1 MIVIEQ
7 EKSMKKM
14 TAKDLQKMINEEM
27 KLLNSMPAD
36 NNDTLNEGAG
46 LVAMLAATAGSMVGE
61 RIGKYFSEFPE
72 LEKLLVRESA
82 NIETVHADLGVEAG
96 RMVLISA
103 AIKRSGL
110 AGDLSSSDSM
120 GSVFEESL
128 VHSATNTGET
138 VLSAELLN
146 QIIKEE
152 HEDFMNRLLYTQ
164 KSTGNNSKQV
174 LNEIAPLLAI
184 GLLAL
189 GSAVVAGTASA
200 LGDEGIESRLE
211 RAIKQVGHFCT
222 AFEDCYTK
230 LEKSNSE
237 FAAYINA
244 SSPGAYE
251 ELIINNASSLSSEM
265 GQLRLNESIAK
276 ALGVD
281 ELANMIM
288 QEWNMLNE
296 DAAGNAVGKLFYT
309 NSVTGPPARNALSQA
324 QALVK
329 TKWIAIGTTPAGEV
343 IAAQV
348 GNGGKVVADSAKTF
362 SASAVAKG
370 AKVVPTG
377 PLSSLANV
385 ASQGGSRASAMRIA
399 GGGKLAGSTA
409 AATTQA
415 AATTTKTAAAG
426 GKVAAATTAVKGR
439 VAAAGTAVKTSW
451 GAYSASASAAKG
463 AGPATK
469 AVFGLSSAPAG
480 ASLWG
485 KMGGLGGG
493 PATIVIGGI
502 LAFAGAPDESE
513 REAEA
518 MAAEEGTMQTI
529 KNMQKEVDTYTKQ
542 WKDYKTRNG
551 SQGRQR
557 MRTAIKTLA
566 KS

>member
-1 MIVIEQ
+1 
-7 EKSMKKM
+7 MKKM

-189 GSAVVAGTASA
+189 GSAVVAGTSAA

-370 AKVVPTG
+370 AKVVPSG
-377 PLSSLANV
+377 QLASLANV
-385 ASQGGSRASAMRIA
+385 ASQGGSRASAMKIA
-399 GGGKLAGSTA
+399 GGGKFGAQTA
-409 AATTQA
+409 AAGTQAAAGTTQA
-415 AATTTKTAAAG
+415 AAGTTKTAAAG
-426 GKVAAATTAVKGR
+426 GKVAAAGTAVKGR

-493 PATIVIGGI
+493 PATIVIGGL